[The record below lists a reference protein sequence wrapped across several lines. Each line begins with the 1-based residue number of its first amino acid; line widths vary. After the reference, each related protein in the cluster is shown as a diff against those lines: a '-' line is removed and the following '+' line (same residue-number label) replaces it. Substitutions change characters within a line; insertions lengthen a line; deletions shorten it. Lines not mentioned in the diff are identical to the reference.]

1 MAIKIDCD
9 SHFLPSDAFDDVDP
23 KFLGRRPHFVY
34 DGQGREVVIYKDRAE
49 QIPSFMWNYP
59 TCLVLGRRHPGTSN
73 IDVRAEDLKKIG
85 FDRQVLVPNNAPFA
99 YDVEPELGASVCRSY
114 NNAVARALKRHPE
127 FIGLA
132 VLPMQDVDLA
142 IAELNRA
149 ILELGLHAPQ
159 IGTSVADRNLDELE
173 FLPFYQRVEELN
185 VPLIV
190 HCSHLA
196 ITAGAHRYQRYRFGN
211 ALQFPAESSLAVGS
225 LICGG
230 VMDACPTLRVGV
242 IEAGAG
248 FVPYLFDRL
257 DEVSVEEPD
266 YTKVRNKRLASEYL
280 GNFWFSFNIKAEAKS
295 MPFLI
300 ERLGSD
306 RLLLSSDYPHSL
318 AGSGMSTI
326 QFLESLDTVSA
337 QDKENM
343 MGLNAA
349 RLFNLPADVSMPV
362 AAGVGATTDRR

>member
-1 MAIKIDCD
+1 
-9 SHFLPSDAFDDVDP
+9 
-23 KFLGRRPHFVY
+23 
-34 DGQGREVVIYKDRAE
+34 
-49 QIPSFMWNYP
+49 
-59 TCLVLGRRHPGTSN
+59 
-73 IDVRAEDLKKIG
+73 
-85 FDRQVLVPNNAPFA
+85 
-99 YDVEPELGASVCRSY
+99 
-114 NNAVARALKRHPE
+114 
-127 FIGLA
+127 
-132 VLPMQDVDLA
+132 
-142 IAELNRA
+142 
-149 ILELGLHAPQ
+149 
-159 IGTSVADRNLDELE
+159 
-173 FLPFYQRVEELN
+173 
-185 VPLIV
+185 
-190 HCSHLA
+190 
-196 ITAGAHRYQRYRFGN
+196 
-211 ALQFPAESSLAVGS
+211 
-225 LICGG
+225 
-230 VMDACPTLRVGV
+230 V